1 MEQETAGPALIHEVD
16 TAAAS
21 EERSKLRR
29 SVGRY
34 DTAFL
39 MLAAII
45 VLDTLGAVSSY
56 GAQAFTWLIVMV
68 VFFLFPYGLVTAELG
83 TAFAEEG
90 GPYVWVRLAFGR
102 VAAAVVAVMYWV
114 DNPIWLAGT
123 LSITAMATF
132 STFFVNLSLAWEYV
146 FGLLF
151 VWAGIASVIMAL
163 KFGKWVATIG
173 AIVRVLLMAFF
184 TLTVLI
190 YAGEHGLHGFGGG
203 AFKPTWLVFLAAAPI
218 LIFDLEGFELPSAA
232 SEELINPRR
241 DVPFAVLRSG
251 IGTVLFYGV
260 PILAILLVL
269 PASRLSNVTGFV
281 DALQQVFVVYGGHLT
296 SSGAVLTGAGKVLA
310 DIAALGLI
318 FGLLSSGVVWLIGSD
333 RAQAV
338 AGYDGAAPR
347 ALGYFSK
354 RLGTPIVV
362 NLLSGVVSTIVL
374 VLALTLTSGNAA
386 KYFTVTLGLV
396 ISMVTVTYVLI
407 FPAVIKLRYSHP
419 DVPRPYRIPGG
430 MVGVWAVGI
439 LTTAW
444 AAFTTIEIIYPG
456 TFTAHP
462 DNSLPMAFTGERLQ
476 YTLSQ
481 VIPLGVMVLIGL
493 LFYALGAPTRRQVVP
508 ADAPSGEAGPAD
520 APSGEAVP
528 ADAPSGEAVP
538 ADAPSGEAGPA
549 DAPSGEAGPADAP
562 SGEAG
567 PADAPSGE
575 AVPADAPSGEAVPA
589 DAPSGEAGP
598 ADAPSGEAV
607 PGEAPSGEAGP
618 ADAPSGEAVPGEAPS
633 GEAGPADAPS
643 GEAVPGEAPSGEAV
657 PGETA
662 SGETASADG
671 TATKMAQE

>member
-1 MEQETAGPALIHEVD
+1 MEQETAGPATIHAVD

-21 EERSKLRR
+21 VERSKFRR

-56 GAQAFTWLIVMV
+56 GAQAFTWLVVMV
-68 VFFLFPYGLVTAELG
+68 VFFLFPYGLITAELG

-90 GPYVWVRLAFGR
+90 GPYVWVKLAFGR

-123 LSITAMATF
+123 LVITAMATF

-151 VWAGIASVIMAL
+151 IWAGIASVIMAL
-163 KFGKWVATIG
+163 KWGKWVATIG
-173 AIVRVLLMAFF
+173 AAVRILLIAFF
-184 TLTVLI
+184 TLTVFI

-203 AFKPTWLVFLAAAPI
+203 AFKPTWIIFLAATPI
-218 LIFDLEGFELPSAA
+218 LIFNLEGFELPSAA
-232 SEELINPRR
+232 SEELVNPQR

-251 IGTVLFYGV
+251 IATVLFYGV

-269 PASRLSNVTGFV
+269 PPSRLSNVSGFL

-296 SSGAVLTGAGKVLA
+296 SSGAVLTGAGKILA
-310 DIAALGLI
+310 DIAAIGVIL
-318 FGLLSSGVVWLIGSD
+318 GLLSSAVTWLIGSD

-347 ALGYFSK
+347 AFGYFSK

-362 NLLSGVVSTIVL
+362 NLVSGVVSTVVL
-374 VLALTLTSGNAA
+374 ILALTLTSGNAA
-386 KYFTVTLGLV
+386 KYFSATLGVV
-396 ISMVTVTYVLI
+396 ISMVTVVYVLI

-430 MVGVWAVGI
+430 KVGLWTAGI

-444 AAFTTIEIIYPG
+444 AAFTTIAIIYPG
-456 TFTAHP
+456 IGTAHP
-462 DNSLPMAFTGERLQ
+462 DDSLPSGFAGQRLE

-481 VIPLGVMVLIGL
+481 VIPLVVMVLVGL
-493 LFYALGAPTRRQVVP
+493 LFYALGAPTRRQVTQ
-508 ADAPSGEAGPAD
+508 ADGVSSQAAASAAAAGEAPDGQASSGEASSD
-520 APSGEAVP
+520 
-528 ADAPSGEAVP
+528 
-538 ADAPSGEAGPA
+538 
-549 DAPSGEAGPADAP
+549 
-562 SGEAG
+562 
-567 PADAPSGE
+567 
-575 AVPADAPSGEAVPA
+575 
-589 DAPSGEAGP
+589 
-598 ADAPSGEAV
+598 
-607 PGEAPSGEAGP
+607 EAPSGG
-618 ADAPSGEAVPGEAPS
+618 
-633 GEAGPADAPS
+633 
-643 GEAVPGEAPSGEAV
+643 
-657 PGETA
+657 
-662 SGETASADG
+662 TASAGTPSSDG
-671 TATKMAQE
+671 AAATEVTKE

>member
-1 MEQETAGPALIHEVD
+1 VERDTVGPAGSLPVQAVD

-21 EERSKLRR
+21 EERTKLRR
-29 SVGRY
+29 SVGRL

-68 VFFLFPYGLVTAELG
+68 IFFLVPYGLLTAELG
-83 TAFAEEG
+83 SAFPVEG
-90 GPYVWVRLAFGR
+90 GPYVWVKLAFGR
-102 VAAAVVAVMYWV
+102 VSAAVVSVMYWV

-123 LSITAMATF
+123 LAITAMATF

-173 AIVRVLLMAFF
+173 AVVRVVLMAFF

-190 YAGEHGLHGFGGG
+190 YAGEHGVHGFGAG
-203 AFKPTWLVFLAAAPI
+203 AFKPTWVIFLAAAPI

-251 IGTVLFYGV
+251 IGTVLFYGL

-269 PASRLSNVTGFV
+269 PASRLSNVAGFV

-310 DIAALGLI
+310 DIAALGVI

-338 AGYDGAAPR
+338 AGFDGAAPR
-347 ALGYFSK
+347 LLGYFSK
-354 RLGTPIVV
+354 RFGTPIAV
-362 NLLSGVVSTIVL
+362 NLLSGVVSTVVL
-374 VLALTLTSGNAA
+374 ILALTLTSGNAA
-386 KYFTVTLGLV
+386 KYFSVTLGLV
-396 ISMVTVTYVLI
+396 ISMVTITYVLI
-407 FPAVIKLRYSHP
+407 FPSVIKLRYKYP
-419 DVPRPYRIPGG
+419 DIPRPYRIPGG
-430 MVGVWAVGI
+430 MVGLWVVGI

-444 AAFTTIEIIYPG
+444 ALFTTIAIIYPG
-456 TFTAHP
+456 IGTAHP
-462 DNSLPMAFTGERLQ
+462 DDSLPSGFAGQRLE

-481 VIPLGVMVLIGL
+481 VIPLVVMVLIGL
-493 LFYALGAPTRRQVVP
+493 LFYALGRPTRLQ
-508 ADAPSGEAGPAD
+508 AAQAEAAQ
-520 APSGEAVP
+520 AEA
-528 ADAPSGEAVP
+528 AQAEA
-538 ADAPSGEAGPA
+538 AQA
-549 DAPSGEAGPADAP
+549 
-562 SGEAG
+562 
-567 PADAPSGE
+567 
-575 AVPADAPSGEAVPA
+575 
-589 DAPSGEAGP
+589 
-598 ADAPSGEAV
+598 
-607 PGEAPSGEAGP
+607 EAPEPEAAQP
-618 ADAPSGEAVPGEAPS
+618 EAP
-633 GEAGPADAPS
+633 EP
-643 GEAVPGEAPSGEAV
+643 EAPEPEAPEAEV
-657 PGETA
+657 SRE
-662 SGETASADG
+662 
-671 TATKMAQE
+671 

>member
-1 MEQETAGPALIHEVD
+1 MEQDAGSSTSVSPVHAID

-21 EERSKLRR
+21 EERKKLRR
-29 SVGRY
+29 SLGRY

-68 VFFLFPYGLVTAELG
+68 VFFLVPYGLLTAELG
-83 TAFAEEG
+83 SAFPVEG
-90 GPYVWVRLAFGR
+90 GPYVWVKLAFGR
-102 VAAAVVAVMYWV
+102 VAAAVVSVMYWV

-173 AIVRVLLMAFF
+173 ALIRVVLMAFF

-190 YAGEHGLHGFGGG
+190 YAGEHGVHGFGAG
-203 AFKPTWLVFLAAAPI
+203 AFKPTWVIFLAAAPI

-251 IGTVLFYGV
+251 IGTVLFYGL

-269 PASRLSNVTGFV
+269 PASRLSNVAGFV

-310 DIAALGLI
+310 DIAAVGVI

-333 RAQAV
+333 RAQAA
-338 AGYDGAAPR
+338 AGFDGAAPR
-347 ALGYFSK
+347 VLGYFSK
-354 RLGTPIVV
+354 RFGTPIAV
-362 NLLSGVVSTIVL
+362 NLLSGVVSTVVL
-374 VLALTLTSGNAA
+374 VLTLTLTSGNAA
-386 KYFTVTLGLV
+386 KYFSTTLGLV
-396 ISMVTVTYVLI
+396 ISMVTITYVLI
-407 FPAVIKLRYSHP
+407 FPAVIKLRYKYP

-430 MVGVWAVGI
+430 TVGLWVVGI

-444 AAFTTIEIIYPG
+444 AAFTTIAIIYPG
-456 TFTAHP
+456 IGTAHP
-462 DNSLPMAFTGERLQ
+462 DDSLPSGFTGQRLE

-481 VIPLGVMVLIGL
+481 VIPLAVMVLIGL
-493 LFYALGAPTRRQVVP
+493 LFYALGRPTRLQ
-508 ADAPSGEAGPAD
+508 AAQAEAAQ
-520 APSGEAVP
+520 AEA
-528 ADAPSGEAVP
+528 AQA
-538 ADAPSGEAGPA
+538 
-549 DAPSGEAGPADAP
+549 
-562 SGEAG
+562 
-567 PADAPSGE
+567 
-575 AVPADAPSGEAVPA
+575 
-589 DAPSGEAGP
+589 
-598 ADAPSGEAV
+598 
-607 PGEAPSGEAGP
+607 EAPQAERP
-618 ADAPSGEAVPGEAPS
+618 RRPRPRRPRPRRPRPRKE
-633 GEAGPADAPS
+633 
-643 GEAVPGEAPSGEAV
+643 
-657 PGETA
+657 
-662 SGETASADG
+662 
-671 TATKMAQE
+671 

>member
-1 MEQETAGPALIHEVD
+1 VERDTVGPAGSLPVQAVD

-21 EERSKLRR
+21 EERTKLRR
-29 SVGRY
+29 SVGRA

-68 VFFLFPYGLVTAELG
+68 IFFLVPYGLLTAELG
-83 TAFAEEG
+83 SAFPVEG
-90 GPYVWVRLAFGR
+90 GPYVWVKLAFGR
-102 VAAAVVAVMYWV
+102 VSAAVVSVMYWV

-123 LSITAMATF
+123 LAITAMATF

-173 AIVRVLLMAFF
+173 AVVRVVLMAFF

-190 YAGEHGLHGFGGG
+190 YAGEHGVHGFGAG
-203 AFKPTWLVFLAAAPI
+203 AFKPTWVIFLAAAPI

-251 IGTVLFYGV
+251 IGTVLFYGL

-269 PASRLSNVTGFV
+269 PASRLSNVAGFV

-310 DIAALGLI
+310 DIAALGVI

-338 AGYDGAAPR
+338 AGFDGAAPR
-347 ALGYFSK
+347 LLGYFSK
-354 RLGTPIVV
+354 RFGTPIAV
-362 NLLSGVVSTIVL
+362 NLLSGVVSTVVL
-374 VLALTLTSGNAA
+374 ILALTLTSGNAA
-386 KYFTVTLGLV
+386 KYFSVTLGLV
-396 ISMVTVTYVLI
+396 ISMVTITYVLI
-407 FPAVIKLRYSHP
+407 FPSVIKLRYKYP
-419 DVPRPYRIPGG
+419 DIPRPYRIPGG
-430 MVGVWAVGI
+430 MVGLWVVGI

-444 AAFTTIEIIYPG
+444 ALFTTIAIIYPG
-456 TFTAHP
+456 IGTAHP
-462 DNSLPMAFTGERLQ
+462 DDSLPSGFAGQRLE

-481 VIPLGVMVLIGL
+481 VIPLVVMVLIGL
-493 LFYALGAPTRRQVVP
+493 LFYALGRPTRLQ
-508 ADAPSGEAGPAD
+508 AAQAEAAQ
-520 APSGEAVP
+520 AEA
-528 ADAPSGEAVP
+528 AQAEA
-538 ADAPSGEAGPA
+538 AQA
-549 DAPSGEAGPADAP
+549 
-562 SGEAG
+562 
-567 PADAPSGE
+567 
-575 AVPADAPSGEAVPA
+575 
-589 DAPSGEAGP
+589 
-598 ADAPSGEAV
+598 
-607 PGEAPSGEAGP
+607 EAPEPEAAQP
-618 ADAPSGEAVPGEAPS
+618 EAP
-633 GEAGPADAPS
+633 EP
-643 GEAVPGEAPSGEAV
+643 EAPEPEAPEAEV
-657 PGETA
+657 SRE
-662 SGETASADG
+662 
-671 TATKMAQE
+671 

>member
-493 LFYALGAPTRRQVVP
+493 LFYALGAPTRRQVVQ
-508 ADAPSGEAGPAD
+508 ADTVSGEAGLLTPRR
-520 APSGEAVP
+520 VKR
-528 ADAPSGEAVP
+528 
-538 ADAPSGEAGPA
+538 AG
-549 DAPSGEAGPADAP
+549 
-562 SGEAG
+562 
-567 PADAPSGE
+567 
-575 AVPADAPSGEAVPA
+575 
-589 DAPSGEAGP
+589 
-598 ADAPSGEAV
+598 
-607 PGEAPSGEAGP
+607 
-618 ADAPSGEAVPGEAPS
+618 
-633 GEAGPADAPS
+633 
-643 GEAVPGEAPSGEAV
+643 
-657 PGETA
+657 
-662 SGETASADG
+662 
-671 TATKMAQE
+671 